1 MSYTIRHIGGA
12 RFEALMEGGETKEVG
27 PNLIG
32 MIRYTYFEDFSVPP
46 MGWEVTQDQL
56 MKDYHPKV
64 FKDIQDGKIK
74 PGRHDAGAIDW
85 IEKM

>member
-1 MSYTIRHIGGA
+1 
-12 RFEALMEGGETKEVG
+12 
-27 PNLIG
+27 
-32 MIRYTYFEDFSVPP
+32 